1 MIHEKK
7 INFETSKY
15 KTMSSPLVEIIHFDK
30 SNKQSKKETYPISH
44 YLDSA
49 CHNLKNLKELNTH
62 LN

>member
-7 INFETSKY
+7 INFEKSKM
-15 KTMSSPLVEIIHFDK
+15 KSMVSPLVEIVHFDK
-30 SNKQSKKETYPISH
+30 SNKQSKKETYPITY

-49 CHNLKNLKELNTH
+49 CHNLKNLKKLNTH